1 MQKYAHNLSE
11 SKLSETQWAF
21 LENVPPSPLNPPSA
35 REKEVPPQEGQ
46 TVASLPGHEAEVGK
60 QVLPISSGDE
70 TPLMF
75 NF

>member
-11 SKLSETQWAF
+11 SKSSETQRAS
-21 LENVPPSPLNPPSA
+21 LENVPPSPLNSPSA

-46 TVASLPGHEAEVGK
+46 VVASLPGHEAEMGE

-70 TPLMF
+70 PTLMF
-75 NF
+75 KL